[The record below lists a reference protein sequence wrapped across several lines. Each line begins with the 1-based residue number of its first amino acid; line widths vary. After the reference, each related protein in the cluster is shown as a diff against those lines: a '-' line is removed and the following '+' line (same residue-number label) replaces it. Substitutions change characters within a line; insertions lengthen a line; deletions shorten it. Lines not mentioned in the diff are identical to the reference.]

1 MKTGFSYNY
10 TFLLHVPNPL
20 KLSYKSE
27 SSEIDLIKQIFIS
40 QKNCMFQVFT
50 LKYKF

>member
-1 MKTGFSYNY
+1 MKTRFSYNC

-27 SSEIDLIKQIFIS
+27 SSEIDLIKQNFILH
-40 QKNCMFQVFT
+40 KIACFRF
-50 LKYKF
+50 LH